1 MIKKLG
7 LTTVILS
14 AILLSGCG
22 GSDNKSQSITEQI
35 SERDGVFIIHGTKKS
50 FCELVSDNLVENGDI
65 KDIIIDSPANTVNCS
80 TYGKKEGIDCEN
92 ESLANMLDLTDAEDI
107 TVFEDETIACVIA
120 VNEK

>member
-7 LTTVILS
+7 LTTLVLS
-14 AILLSGCG
+14 ALLLSGCG
-22 GSDNKSQSITEQI
+22 GSGNKSQSITEQI
-35 SERDGVFIIHGTKKS
+35 SNHDGVFIIHGAKKS
-50 FCELVSDNLVENGDI
+50 FCELVSDSLVENGDI

-80 TYGKKEGIDCEN
+80 TYGKNEGIDCEN

-107 TVFEDETIACVIA
+107 TALEDETKACVIA